1 MCGIAGFFGI
11 NKNLP
16 NNYQIKKC
24 LDLMH
29 NRGPD
34 AKGKIIKSFNNKSL
48 VFLHSRL
55 SIIDLSNQANQPFE
69 DDKGI
74 LIFNGEI
81 YNYLELK
88 KDCLKKKIKF
98 ETQSDTEVLLKMLN
112 LYGEKAVKYLDG
124 MWAFAYFNK
133 RNKKMILSRDIFGE
147 KPLYYL
153 QTSEKIIF
161 GSNMKY
167 IETISKN
174 RFKLNL
180 KKIES
185 FLAFGFKEFG
195 NNNQTIFK
203 EVKSLLPGNTLLIDK
218 NNKKKIEKYF
228 TFKNKKISKINYL
241 NAVKKLKVKIKKI
254 FKTRFRADVPMS
266 NLLSGGMD
274 SSSISAIAKQQKK
287 SISHFSL
294 KHFSKNYNEDDLI
307 NKNVRHLDLNHRYVN
322 IPKKNN
328 LKEFRKIMS
337 HSYNVM
343 PQITSLAFAIV
354 CKKIKSMG
362 FKVVLTGIGGDELFK
377 GYYHHFLSFLYSIN
391 NKPYFEK
398 YLKLWEKN
406 QRPYI
411 RSKEYKDFE
420 IIKKIAEKNN
430 TIHSFHED
438 LELKKYFKKKY
449 KFEKRKYS
457 NDFMHN
463 AILNDIKHYSLPSQ
477 LEYADNISMYY
488 SLEARSPFLSKDMTE
503 FLHKLPHTYFFQKG
517 YPKAVLRDAMK
528 PIMPKEIIYNL
539 NKVGFYISF
548 FDLFGKEIKMIK
560 KILTNSKVLKRII
573 KKDTIKILLQKK
585 QIKHSESKLLFSLLN
600 IAMIENLNKK

>member
-55 SIIDLSNQANQPFE
+55 SIIDLSNQASQPFE

-174 RFKLNL
+174 KFKLNL
-180 KKIES
+180 NKIES

-218 NNKKKIEKYF
+218 NNQKKIKKYF
-228 TFKNKKISKINYL
+228 TFKSKKTSQINYL
-241 NAVKKLKVKIKKI
+241 NAVKKLRSKIKKI
-254 FKTRFRADVPMS
+254 FKTRFRADVPIS

-274 SSSISAIAKQQKK
+274 SGSISAIA
-287 SISHFSL
+287 
-294 KHFSKNYNEDDLI
+294 DLT
-307 NKNVRHLDLNHRYVN
+307 V
-322 IPKKNN
+322 
-328 LKEFRKIMS
+328 
-337 HSYNVM
+337 
-343 PQITSLAFAIV
+343 
-354 CKKIKSMG
+354 
-362 FKVVLTGIGGDELFK
+362 
-377 GYYHHFLSFLYSIN
+377 
-391 NKPYFEK
+391 
-398 YLKLWEKN
+398 
-406 QRPYI
+406 
-411 RSKEYKDFE
+411 
-420 IIKKIAEKNN
+420 
-430 TIHSFHED
+430 
-438 LELKKYFKKKY
+438 
-449 KFEKRKYS
+449 
-457 NDFMHN
+457 
-463 AILNDIKHYSLPSQ
+463 
-477 LEYADNISMYY
+477 
-488 SLEARSPFLSKDMTE
+488 
-503 FLHKLPHTYFFQKG
+503 
-517 YPKAVLRDAMK
+517 
-528 PIMPKEIIYNL
+528 
-539 NKVGFYISF
+539 
-548 FDLFGKEIKMIK
+548 
-560 KILTNSKVLKRII
+560 
-573 KKDTIKILLQKK
+573 
-585 QIKHSESKLLFSLLN
+585 
-600 IAMIENLNKK
+600 